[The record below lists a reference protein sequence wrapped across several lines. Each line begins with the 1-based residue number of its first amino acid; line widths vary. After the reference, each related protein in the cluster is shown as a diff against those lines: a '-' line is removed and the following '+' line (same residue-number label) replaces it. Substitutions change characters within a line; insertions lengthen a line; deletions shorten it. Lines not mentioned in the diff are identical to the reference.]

1 MYKYSMYD
9 VVAESS
15 GFCCREESANYG
27 KSEVNSNVKD
37 TLFRKL
43 FGNSPSD
50 LLDLYNALNNSS
62 YTNVDDLEINT
73 IDDAIYMKIK
83 NDVSFIVDS
92 HMVLIEHQST
102 INPNMPLRGLFY
114 FASLYQKYISGEK
127 RYRIYGPG
135 LVKIPAPR
143 FVVLY
148 NGKNNMKTEKQIL
161 RLSDAFSPQE
171 KDSGFEW
178 TATVFNINYGHNK
191 EILLK
196 CKKLD
201 EYCKLVDKIREYNM
215 QSSKLKDA
223 INKAVDYCIRNNILK
238 EFLLAHK
245 AEVGE
250 MILTEY
256 NEEEHMA
263 ALKEYYEEQ
272 ITQEKNRANIAEN
285 KANDAENRA
294 NIAENKQINM
304 LKNMLA
310 KGKTKTEILDLTGI
324 TDKEYVRLLGL

>member
-1 MYKYSMYD
+1 M
-9 VVAESS
+9 VN
-15 GFCCREESANYG
+15 GLSANVAFNCCEDSNNYEPT
-27 KSEVNSNVKD
+27 KINHNVKD

-50 LLDLYNALNNSS
+50 LLDLYNALNNSD
-62 YTNVDDLEINT
+62 YKKVEDLEINT
-73 IDDAIYMKIK
+73 IDDVIYMKIK

-114 FASLYQKYISGEK
+114 FSSLYQKYLSQKGK
-127 RYRIYGPG
+127 HKLYGPG
-135 LVKIPAPR
+135 LIKIPAPR
-143 FVVLY
+143 FVVFY
-148 NGKNNMKTEKQIL
+148 NGRIEMQEEKITL
-161 RLSDAFSPQE
+161 RLSDSFEPKE
-171 KDSGFEW
+171 TNTGFEW
-178 TATVFNINYGHNK
+178 TATVLNINSGYNE

-196 CKKLD
+196 CKKLG
-201 EYCKLVDKIREYNM
+201 EYCKFVEKVREYNKK
-215 QSSKLKDA
+215 SSELKDA
-223 INKAVDYCIRNNILK
+223 INKAVNYCIKNDILRK
-238 EFLLAHK
+238 FLTEHK

-272 ITQEKNRANIAEN
+272 ITQEKNRAN
-285 KANDAENRA
+285 DAET
-294 NIAENKQINM
+294 KQINM